1 MHQNQEMKKSIL
13 IAEDDNHT
21 SCLLARYFTNEG
33 FETLQAFNGEEALTI
48 AQNLSPCFVV
58 LDLMMPGI
66 DGWEVCKELR
76 TSSDIPILI
85 LSARQEEADRILGLN
100 LGADD
105 YVVKPFSPREV
116 VARVHAILRRSQ
128 SRQQSIKGVV
138 QVGELTLDRRSHCV
152 KLGEQPL
159 ALTSSEFILLKTLMN
174 RTGRVFTR
182 LEMLDELYTKG
193 QSVVD
198 RVVDVHIASIRQKI
212 SAVSDEKKYIT
223 TVRGVGYRIDS

>member
-1 MHQNQEMKKSIL
+1 MKKSIL

-21 SCLLARYFTNEG
+21 SSLLVRYFAQEG
-33 FETLQAFNGEEALTI
+33 FETLQAFNGEEALAITQI
-48 AQNLSPCFVV
+48 RSPCFVV

-66 DGWEVCKELR
+66 DGWEVCRELR
-76 TSSDIPILI
+76 TKSDIPILI

-116 VARVHAILRRSQ
+116 VARVHAILRRSE
-128 SRQQSIKGVV
+128 SKQQSTNGVLR
-138 QVGELTLDRRSHCV
+138 VGELTLDGLSHCV
-152 KLGEQPL
+152 TLGDKPI
-159 ALTSSEFILLKTLMN
+159 ALTTSEFVLLKTLMN

-182 LEMLDELYTKG
+182 LEMLDELYTEG
-193 QSVVD
+193 QSVID

-212 SAVSDEKKYIT
+212 SAVSDKKSYIT
-223 TVRGVGYRIDS
+223 TVRGVGYRMDN

>member
-1 MHQNQEMKKSIL
+1 MKKSIL

>member
-66 DGWEVCKELR
+66 DGWEVCRELR
-76 TSSDIPILI
+76 TNSDIPILI